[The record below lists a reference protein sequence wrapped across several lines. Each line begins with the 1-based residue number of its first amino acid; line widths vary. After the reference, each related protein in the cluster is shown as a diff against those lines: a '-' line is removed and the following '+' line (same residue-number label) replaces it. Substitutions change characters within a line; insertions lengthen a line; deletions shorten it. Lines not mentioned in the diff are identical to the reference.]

1 MIFISYTS
9 VHGRKPMNFRWIPLL
24 LWLAWAPLALANFD
38 KSDLNGDGIVDQ
50 QDLEIFASLHF
61 EEDFDSIDWCAF
73 YESSMLNEKYFR
85 RIVRD
90 RIDYYESLMSYIA
103 SAYGCDVIVP
113 GGDKS
118 DLNGDGTVD
127 LADLE
132 IFSVTYLERNWETV
146 DWCVFHSATIAGLDF
161 EGQSTKYYLNN
172 FVDLLDFIEQ
182 HFACGAPPPPPSK
195 ILLENTPVDIARIAA
210 APPAVGG
217 YYVTDPRVG
226 SLFIYDEFLVPK
238 AEIKGLKFPL
248 GVAVDPQGRVL
259 VGNDGRKNVEVYDP
273 TNGDLL
279 AVFGQGLIAMPN
291 AITVD
296 EAGFIYVTDSRK
308 NNIKDFDPAYNLVKT
323 IGRAGEG
330 FDELSFPTS
339 AEIVTHSVG
348 GVAGVRE
355 LFVADTGNL
364 RVQVFDMDGNWKRTI
379 TFDGTPDSGCKYD
392 WSTGAY
398 VCDVYGLPPFTRV
411 KSLDFDSQ
419 GRLHVVDS
427 FVASVTMFDPET
439 GEFLGYYGEE
449 GTGPGFLTVPR
460 DMLITSA
467 GNPVVIAGEGGRLE
481 MYAPPQ

>member
-1 MIFISYTS
+1 MNRPWFVLIF
-9 VHGRKPMNFRWIPLL
+9 
-24 LWLAWAPLALANFD
+24 LAFAPFALANFD

-85 RIVRD
+85 RVVGD

-103 SAYGCDVIVP
+103 AAYGCDVIVP

-132 IFSVTYLERNWETV
+132 IFSATYLERNWETV

-161 EGQSTKYYLNN
+161 EGKSTKFYLNN

-195 ILLENTPVDIARIAA
+195 ILLENTPLDIARIAA

-217 YYVTDPRVG
+217 FYVTDPRIG
-226 SLFIYDEFLVPK
+226 SLFIYDEFLMPK

-248 GVAVDPQGRVL
+248 GVAVDTQGRVL

-279 AVFGQGLIAMPN
+279 AVIGQGLIAMPN

-296 EAGFIYVTDSRK
+296 EAGYIYVTDSRK
-308 NNIKDFDPAYNLVKT
+308 NNIKVFDPAYNLVKT

-339 AEIVTHSVG
+339 AKIVTHSVG

-364 RVQVFDMDGNWKRTI
+364 RVQVFDLDGNWKRTI
-379 TFDGTPDSGCKYD
+379 TFAGTPDSDC
-392 WSTGAY
+392 TGWGWAR
-398 VCDVYGLPPFTRV
+398 VCATPGLPPFTRV
-411 KSLDFDSQ
+411 KSVDFDLQ

-449 GTGPGFLTVPR
+449 GTGSGFLTVPR